1 MSSTPALYPVYT
13 EKADCLDCYKCVRH
27 CPVKAITFENGHARV
42 DHEHCV
48 FCGRCVDVCPAG
60 AKRGRNDVRIVEEA
74 LERDTR
80 IILSIAPSWRGE
92 FPGLST
98 GQLIKAA
105 QAAGFTGVSE
115 TALGAEVV
123 SAEILHLIH
132 NTDKK
137 FFVSSACPTV
147 VEYVMKY
154 RRTYAPHVTAIL
166 SPMLV
171 HCSMLHEQYGENVS
185 VVFAG
190 PCVSKKREADEHPE
204 LCTAALTYS
213 ELMELLKKYHI
224 DPYSLDEAG
233 EEKHFLA
240 GRSGAAARYP
250 YEGGMI
256 ESIRECRGEDPAA
269 DELIAMSISGIEEI
283 EEALSESPE
292 ELSGKT
298 EGKFFLELLACR
310 GGCINGSGRICKGTV
325 GKRLSILAS
334 AGSRAELPPFEG
346 KMEGRWN
353 YALPTRPR
361 YGERKVRDVLER
373 IGKYTIEDELNCG
386 GCGYNTCREFAAAC
400 LDDRAETVMCVSHM
414 RKLAQKK
421 ANTIIEKMPSGVVIV
436 DEKLTVLESNYRF
449 AEIIGDDALLMWRAS
464 PKLEG
469 ALITRLVPFHALFE
483 TVLKKGN
490 EIIDRNIQLKE
501 KVLNV
506 TIFPIIKGQ
515 SICAI
520 IQDVTVP
527 WINRDNIIKKARE
540 VISKNLETVQQ
551 VAYLL
556 GENASENE
564 VILNSIIESFKGGGN
579 E

>member
-1 MSSTPALYPVYT
+1 NA
-13 EKADCLDCYKCVRH
+13 E
-27 CPVKAITFENGHARV
+27 
-42 DHEHCV
+42 
-48 FCGRCVDVCPAG
+48 
-60 AKRGRNDVRIVEEA
+60 
-74 LERDTR
+74 
-80 IILSIAPSWRGE
+80 
-92 FPGLST
+92 
-98 GQLIKAA
+98 LIK
-105 QAAGFTGVSE
+105 GLE
-115 TALGAEVV
+115 
-123 SAEILHLIH
+123 
-132 NTDKK
+132 KR
-137 FFVSSACPTV
+137 FFISSACPTV

-154 RRTYAPHVTAIL
+154 RHPYAPHVTALL

-171 HCSMLHEQYGENVS
+171 HCRMLQEQYGEGVL

-190 PCVSKKREADEHPE
+190 PCLSKKREADEHSE
-204 LCTAALTYS
+204 LCMAALTFS
-213 ELMELLKKYHI
+213 ELIELFNVHHI
-224 DPYSLDEAG
+224 DPYSMDESG
-233 EEKHFLA
+233 EEGGFLA
-240 GRSGAAARYP
+240 GRSGVAARYP

-256 ESIRECRGEDPAA
+256 ESIRDCIREGGT
-269 DELIAMSISGIEEI
+269 DEELTAMSISGLEEI

-292 ELSGKT
+292 ELSEKG

-310 GGCINGSGRICKGTV
+310 GGCINGSGSICKGTV

-334 AGSRAELPPFEG
+334 ARKKAELPPFDG
-346 KMEGRWN
+346 KMEGKMDSSRH
-353 YALPTRPR
+353 YTIPSRPHHS
-361 YGERKVRDVLER
+361 ERKIREVLER
-373 IGKYTIEDELNCG
+373 IGKYSSADELNCG

-436 DEKLTVLESNYRF
+436 DEKLTVLECNHRF
-449 AEIIGDDALLMWRAS
+449 AEIIGEDALLMWRAS

-469 ALITRLVPFHALFE
+469 ALITRFVPFHALFE
-483 TVLKKGN
+483 TVLKRGN
-490 EIIDRNIQLKE
+490 EIIDRNLQLKE

-520 IQDVTVP
+520 VQDVTVP
-527 WINRDNIIKKARE
+527 WINQDNIIKKARD